1 MTDSPT
7 PVTFGHGFTL
17 IQCATATELWE
28 RLSPEAPLAPNPAKF
43 IYRGHGNATWKL
55 EPSVLRDAGIRM
67 MRDLVQPVP
76 LTVEMQIFGETILLR
91 RFIAYCD
98 QLGLRIPNDSMMLR
112 RQLDSNTPEGGD
124 LVHRPN
130 FWPPVELF
138 DLLALAQH
146 HGIPTRLLDWSRR
159 SYVAAYFAA
168 SDALKDHEEKKDD
181 DVHELAIWA
190 LNIDGIFERIPNDTF
205 YVAGG
210 LYPSINLVRSPGST
224 SANLAAQAGIFTLL
238 KENGV
243 VRGPLING
251 SLEEEFK
258 RYPHTPLWKLTLP
271 IAHARDLLN
280 LCEKYSVSAATLFPG
295 YDGAAKAAMEA
306 ARAGIPL

>member
-1 MTDSPT
+1 M
-7 PVTFGHGFTL
+7 
-17 IQCATATELWE
+17 I
-28 RLSPEAPLAPNPAKF
+28 
-43 IYRGHGNATWKL
+43 
-55 EPSVLRDAGIRM
+55 
-67 MRDLVQPVP
+67 
-76 LTVEMQIFGETILLR
+76 
-91 RFIAYCD
+91 
-98 QLGLRIPNDSMMLR
+98 LR
-112 RQLDSNTPEGGD
+112 RQLDSNTHEGGH

-168 SDALKDHEEKKDD
+168 SDALKDHEAKKDD
-181 DVHELAIWA
+181 DAHELAIWA

-295 YDGAAKAAMEA
+295 YDGAAKAAKEA
-306 ARAGIPL
+306 ARAGIPLR